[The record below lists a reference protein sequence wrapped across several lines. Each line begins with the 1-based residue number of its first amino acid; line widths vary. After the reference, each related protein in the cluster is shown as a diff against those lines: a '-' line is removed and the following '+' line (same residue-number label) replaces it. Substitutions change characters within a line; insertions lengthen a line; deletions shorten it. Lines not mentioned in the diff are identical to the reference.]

1 VKALLT
7 EVEGKLQA
15 TRGIEEEVVNP
26 RDFKFFVYLCGG
38 EVAEVA
44 PATALR
50 VTDTEV
56 LFLLGELLVARIPRQ
71 KVYFAARERI
81 PVPILF

>member
-1 VKALLT
+1 VKALLAR
-7 EVEGKLQA
+7 VEEKRQA
-15 TRGIEEEVVNP
+15 TEGIEEVVHP
-26 RDFKFFVYLCGG
+26 SDFKFFLYLCTS

-50 VTDTEV
+50 LTSTEV
-56 LFLLGELLVARIPRQ
+56 LFLLGELVVARVPRE

>member
-7 EVEGKLQA
+7 EVEEKLQA

-26 RDFKFFVYLCGG
+26 RDFKFFVYFCGG

-50 VTDTEV
+50 LTNTEV
-56 LFLLGELLVARIPRQ
+56 LFVLGDLVVARLPRE
-71 KVYFAARERI
+71 KVYFAARERV